1 MSPITRYSPQLD
13 RLLPQTAALLKITR
27 WQVHP
32 GVLRVVLIGSRGL
45 DGHPRPDSDIDLSLI
60 VDPAMLPP
68 AEPEREQF
76 LRAVIET
83 TLNSWQSP
91 VEVDV
96 AAPFGSPDALRMF
109 SVRDY
114 DAALVAHARR
124 RSVCI
129 SCKRGSAGTC
139 QRRCSTGA
147 RCIPCSPSGSG
158 EFRQPRF
165 EQDLL

>member
-1 MSPITRYSPQLD
+1 MTPITRYSPQLD

-114 DAALVAHARR
+114 DAALVSTCAPQIGLYKLQKGFSGYVPPEILDWRKVYPLLTIWE
-124 RSVCI
+124 RSAESV
-129 SCKRGSAGTC
+129 
-139 QRRCSTGA
+139 
-147 RCIPCSPSGSG
+147 
-158 EFRQPRF
+158 
-165 EQDLL
+165 

>member
-1 MSPITRYSPQLD
+1 MTPITRYSPQLD

-32 GVLRVVLIGSRGL
+32 GVLHVVLIGSRGL

-83 TLNSWQSP
+83 TLDSWHSP

-96 AAPFGSPDALRMF
+96 AAPFGSLETLRMF

-114 DAALVAHARR
+114 DAELVAASAPHIGLYKLQKGFSGYVPPPILDWQKIYPLLTIWE
-124 RSVCI
+124 RSAESV
-129 SCKRGSAGTC
+129 
-139 QRRCSTGA
+139 
-147 RCIPCSPSGSG
+147 
-158 EFRQPRF
+158 
-165 EQDLL
+165 

>member
-1 MSPITRYSPQLD
+1 MTPITRYSPQLD

-114 DAALVAHARR
+114 NAALVSTCAPQIGLYKLQKGFSGYVPAEMLDWRKVYPLLTIWE
-124 RSVCI
+124 RSAESV
-129 SCKRGSAGTC
+129 
-139 QRRCSTGA
+139 
-147 RCIPCSPSGSG
+147 
-158 EFRQPRF
+158 
-165 EQDLL
+165 